1 MSEIILTGHKIKK
14 KNKNKKNKE
23 NKKKKKKKQKKKK
36 NKKRKQNNNKKK
48 KKKKKKS
55 MYFASQFNRI
65 PIKAKQS
72 FKTMLSALP
81 FRELLKLH
89 IYDSFL
95 TLTPLYFDFLGSI

>member
-1 MSEIILTGHKIKK
+1 
-14 KNKNKKNKE
+14 
-23 NKKKKKKKQKKKK
+23 
-36 NKKRKQNNNKKK
+36 
-48 KKKKKKS
+48 